1 MPDALEA
8 MSSSRVWP
16 SSGGTP
22 RSILVVDDSP
32 ANLTVLQKVLARRG
46 HRVDLASNGVEALDH
61 VRSGHYD
68 LVLMDVEMP
77 RLDGVRAA
85 AAIRTL
91 DTPAASV
98 PIVAI
103 SAHAAREDQERCL
116 GAGMNAF
123 LSKPMAADELLRTVE
138 RLAAGPAD
146 EAAGKERPD
155 DDVDPNVLDL
165 RKALERLEG
174 DRELLCE
181 VASIYADDAGPLL
194 ADLDA
199 GLEASDSERA
209 KLAAHSLKGLASNFG
224 RACAAAAEAVEFAA
238 RDGQFDEARRLRP
251 QLEQE
256 VTRLIAAL
264 RAAGLTRAASD
275 SARD

>member
-1 MPDALEA
+1 
-8 MSSSRVWP
+8 
-16 SSGGTP
+16 
-22 RSILVVDDSP
+22 
-32 ANLTVLQKVLARRG
+32 
-46 HRVDLASNGVEALDH
+46 
-61 VRSGHYD
+61 
-68 LVLMDVEMP
+68 
-77 RLDGVRAA
+77 VRAA

-103 SAHAAREDQERCL
+103 SAHAAREDRERCL

-123 LSKPMAADELLRTVE
+123 LPKPMAADELLRTVE
-138 RLAAGPAD
+138 QLAAGPAD
-146 EAAGKERPD
+146 EGTERTAA
-155 DDVDPNVLDL
+155 DVDLNVLDL

-174 DRELLCE
+174 DRELLCD
-181 VASIYADDAGPLL
+181 VASIFADDAGPLL

-224 RACAAAAEAVEFAA
+224 RSCAAAAEAVEFAA
-238 RDGQFDEARRLRP
+238 RDGKFDEARQLRP

-256 VTRLIAAL
+256 VARLIAAL
-264 RAAGLTRAASD
+264 RAAGLTKVPSD
-275 SARD
+275 SATDCAE